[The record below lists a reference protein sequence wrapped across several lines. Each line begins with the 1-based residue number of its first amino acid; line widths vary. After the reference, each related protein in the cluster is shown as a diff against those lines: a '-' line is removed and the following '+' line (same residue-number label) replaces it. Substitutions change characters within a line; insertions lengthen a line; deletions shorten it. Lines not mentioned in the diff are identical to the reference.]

1 MTKETPKTNEA
12 DEQAKRDQAAAVY
25 TARLRQAGRRV
36 SEKRG
41 LLIVEDPAES
51 EYDLDG
57 PYL

>member
-1 MTKETPKTNEA
+1 MTKTPTTSEA
-12 DEQAKRDQAAAVY
+12 DEQAKRDQAAAVHV
-25 TARLRQAGRRV
+25 ARLRSQGQRV

-41 LLIVEDPAES
+41 LIIVEDPTSS